1 MGLQRLTSDNI
12 IGNVANT
19 LIKASV
25 SFRTDQ
31 IKRYEAAL
39 EAENNMQAKWV
50 LTNILE
56 NAKVGD
62 EQKLPLCDDT
72 GIPHVFLEIG
82 DEVSLPAGFLKAVD
96 QGIAQG
102 LQKLPGR
109 PMAVKG
115 NDVER
120 LTQEAGLYGDPEK
133 LIPAPI
139 QVRRVPGEQVK
150 LTVLMLG
157 GGPEIRGKTM
167 RVFHKHSLEVI
178 SNEMISWAKE
188 GATLLGCQP
197 CVLAFGIGRTNVEA
211 ASLALEAMKDG
222 DLLEQSDL
230 EQYITDEVNKSN
242 VGPLGV
248 GGSTTALGTFIKV
261 GPQRA
266 SGVRV
271 VSLRVGCCFDPRK
284 ATYQWSAQ
292 DFDQ

>member
-167 RVFHKHSLEVI
+167 RVFHKHSFEVI

-188 GATLLGCQP
+188 GATFLGCQP

-284 ATYQWSAQ
+284 ATYQWSSQ

>member
-1 MGLQRLTSDNI
+1 MQRLTSDNI

-39 EAENNMQAKWV
+39 EAETNMQAKWV

-167 RVFHKHSLEVI
+167 RVFHKHSFEVI

-188 GATLLGCQP
+188 GATFLGCQP

-284 ATYQWSAQ
+284 ATYQWSSQ